1 MTVLALAFINGLG
14 DVAGAALATWLG
26 WGSRAWLR
34 HMTAL
39 AAGLLLATTVLS
51 LLPEVV
57 EAGATSVAFVLVGYL
72 AMLVAENLFA
82 THVHEPHVPPGE
94 THPPH
99 PLFGG
104 LAEDEPLISPV
115 ASGAAALGLCIHAL
129 FDGVAIGA
137 ALSISEAV
145 GGVVSLAIFV
155 HKLPEGFG
163 VASILLAAG
172 GGRAV
177 AIGAGVLLGLL
188 TIAGSLLA
196 IMVTDTGI
204 ELMGPLLG
212 FATGTLL
219 YVAATDLVPAVNEA
233 RRSSSIAVLLLGVGL
248 MLAARFVG
256 SLGGLALH

>member
-1 MTVLALAFINGLG
+1 
-14 DVAGAALATWLG
+14 
-26 WGSRAWLR
+26 
-34 HMTAL
+34 MTAL
-39 AAGLLLATTVLS
+39 AAGLLLATTLLS
-51 LLPEVV
+51 LMPEVV
-57 EAGATSVAFVLVGYL
+57 EAGASSLAFVLVGYL

-82 THVHEPHVPPGE
+82 THVHEPHLPAGQ
-94 THPPH
+94 THPSH

-115 ASGAAALGLCIHAL
+115 ASWAAVLGLCIHAL

-172 GGRAV
+172 GGKGL
-177 AIGAGVLLGLL
+177 AIGAGVLLGVL

-196 IMVTDTGI
+196 MMAGNGEV
-204 ELMGPLLG
+204 EVMGMLLG

-233 RRSSSIAVLLLGVGL
+233 RRSSSVAVVLLGVGL
-248 MLAARFVG
+248 MLAARFIG
-256 SLGGLALH
+256 GLGGLELH

>member
-1 MTVLALAFINGLG
+1 MTVLVLAFINGLG
-14 DVAGAALATWLG
+14 DVAGATLATWLG

-39 AAGLLLATTVLS
+39 AAGLLLAATLLS
-51 LLPEVV
+51 LVPEVV
-57 EAGATSVAFVLVGYL
+57 EAGASSLAFVLVGYL
-72 AMLVAENLFA
+72 VMLVAENLFA
-82 THVHEPHVPPGE
+82 THVHEPHLPAAQ
-94 THPPH
+94 THPSH

-115 ASGAAALGLCIHAL
+115 ASWAAALGLCIHAL

-172 GGRAV
+172 GGRAMG
-177 AIGAGVLLGLL
+177 IGAGVLLGVL
-188 TIAGSLLA
+188 TVAGSLLA
-196 IMVTDTGI
+196 ITAANG
-204 ELMGPLLG
+204 ELEILGLLLG

-233 RRSSSIAVLLLGVGL
+233 RRSSGIAVVLMGVGL
-248 MLAARFVG
+248 MLAARFIG
-256 SLGGLALH
+256 SLGGLG